1 MAEWK
6 KALVS
11 ETTKLK
17 KLQKDLQKDARIKNC
32 SLKKGKEL
40 IKTSSG
46 IENSET
52 LYNIFALK
60 LLNYLLENE
69 SKLEIYND
77 VLLKKVIN
85 FRNEDKNKIPKKIY
99 EEYKKIKDEIKKAKY
114 NNKKW
119 VKAIPNKLKKQ
130 ATHLMGESKLKSLSA
145 KNEKILKQ
153 MADENRLTV
162 SDFITA
168 LRYKLTNEYLGTIT
182 EQIYKKNQDIFCNEL
197 QFFYSGFN
205 FSKEKRQ
212 SEIKK
217 IFDSYINIVNQI
229 NNEKEINLI
238 VDNKNNIAK
247 KIKLKSY
254 RDFKNDSKSFFD
266 KYNQFVD
273 EVERR
278 QVIRNR
284 WLKNVE
290 GTIAYQDIILKLNE
304 DDILTTLIPARRKLL
319 KEIENELINNN
330 QSKYLFNAFKLIK
343 KEEYS
348 KQLPSDFIYIIALY
362 QYEYSYWYYNENMD
376 KNYYILESTKEKID
390 GIVSDYLKTK
400 PKRLYPKFPSKPLPP
415 LPSSP
420 PPPIRAKYKENHNN
434 H

>member
-1 MAEWK
+1 M
-6 KALVS
+6 
-11 ETTKLK
+11 
-17 KLQKDLQKDARIKNC
+17 
-32 SLKKGKEL
+32 
-40 IKTSSG
+40 
-46 IENSET
+46 
-52 LYNIFALK
+52 
-60 LLNYLLENE
+60 
-69 SKLEIYND
+69 
-77 VLLKKVIN
+77 
-85 FRNEDKNKIPKKIY
+85 
-99 EEYKKIKDEIKKAKY
+99 
-114 NNKKW
+114 
-119 VKAIPNKLKKQ
+119 
-130 ATHLMGESKLKSLSA
+130 
-145 KNEKILKQ
+145 
-153 MADENRLTV
+153 
-162 SDFITA
+162 
-168 LRYKLTNEYLGTIT
+168 
-182 EQIYKKNQDIFCNEL
+182 